1 MFRARYFN
9 QRFFSSYHFDGGL
22 SSEDTSAYFKAR
34 YFRAQSFTHFQSNEV
49 GLPTVTLVPS
59 SIAIEVLPNTVARNS
74 PVTIIAY
81 VYDQFN
87 KPMVGVT
94 VSFGSSVPAVLSI
107 PAPGTTD
114 SLGRAVKTAN
124 TFTTGTTN
132 LSATVN
138 GYTAY
143 TTVVVTSAVG
153 GVSSS
158 LTHGAT
164 IQPGNAGGGSP
175 GPIRVKLVKKVKRW
189 PTM

>member
-1 MFRARYFN
+1 MFRARYYN
-9 QRFFSSYHFDGGL
+9 QRLFSSFFFDGGL
-22 SSEDTSAYFKAR
+22 PPEGNSK
-34 YFRAQSFTHFQSNEV
+34 YFRANNFLSQYFTALSSREQGPS
-49 GLPTVTLVPS
+49 GVTLVPTS
-59 SIAIEVLPNTVARNS
+59 VAIEVMPSSVTRNT
-74 PVTIIAY
+74 PVTVVAY

-87 KPMVGVT
+87 KPMPGVS
-94 VSFGSSVPAVLSI
+94 VSFASTVPAVLSV
-107 PAPGTTD
+107 PAPGATD
-114 SLGRAVKTAN
+114 ILGRAVKTAN